1 MYYESTPLKL
11 QKTQVV
17 RFKLYFNLKELD
29 LKIIH
34 TLLIFTFIDFDQYYH
49 KPHCM
54 SLFMKI
60 FKCIFY
66 KNLQVKSRS
75 KNNAKFEPSFIYIC
89 QNIETKKGVERN
101 NENILR
107 VV

>member
-1 MYYESTPLKL
+1 M
-11 QKTQVV
+11 
-17 RFKLYFNLKELD
+17 LKELD

-60 FKCIFY
+60 FKCILY